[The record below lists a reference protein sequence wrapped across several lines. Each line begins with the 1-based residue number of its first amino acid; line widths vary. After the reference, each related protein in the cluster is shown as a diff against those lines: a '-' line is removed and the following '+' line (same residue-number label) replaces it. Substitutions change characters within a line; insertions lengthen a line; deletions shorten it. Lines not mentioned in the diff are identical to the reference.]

1 MNKVVEVVE
10 LGQTQQNSLNDSF
23 RYEQQLVWDAILE
36 EYKRLEKMY
45 KSYFKDH

>member
-1 MNKVVEVVE
+1 MI
-10 LGQTQQNSLNDSF
+10 LS

-45 KSYFKDH
+45 KSYFKRPLDFACTLGLFYLALYL